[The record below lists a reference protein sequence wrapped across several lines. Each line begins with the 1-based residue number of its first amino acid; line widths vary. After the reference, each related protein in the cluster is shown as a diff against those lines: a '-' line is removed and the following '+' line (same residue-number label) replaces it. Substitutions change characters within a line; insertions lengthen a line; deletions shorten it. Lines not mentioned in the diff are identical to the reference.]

1 MLKLPLTSIVVLCIH
16 MCICSVFGILVHLA
30 VLAVVIG
37 CWKCQWKT
45 PRLIHSSM
53 WVGNGRPRVTVE
65 VNEGEDMPRSEVAGG
80 FKSSGLID
88 VRHDEPDGMAP
99 PVDLVDLPSHPVHC
113 RMHWQSHGGGSCQQ
127 EEQEQWQMAPR
138 QVRELHGHW
147 WMSGARLLD
156 RCELRAAE

>member
-1 MLKLPLTSIVVLCIH
+1 
-16 MCICSVFGILVHLA
+16 
-30 VLAVVIG
+30 
-37 CWKCQWKT
+37 
-45 PRLIHSSM
+45 M

-138 QVRELHGHW
+138 QRSEGKGLPAIAKQPSVVEVTATVQPPATAPLHQW
-147 WMSGARLLD
+147 
-156 RCELRAAE
+156 